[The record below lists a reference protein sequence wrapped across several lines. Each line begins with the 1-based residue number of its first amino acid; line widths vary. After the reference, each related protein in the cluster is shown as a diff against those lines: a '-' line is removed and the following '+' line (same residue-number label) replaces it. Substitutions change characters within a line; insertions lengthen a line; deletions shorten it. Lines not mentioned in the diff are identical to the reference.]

1 MSYQIQEYASRAA
14 TRKQFHLANFSLPE
28 RIINLD
34 AGKGW
39 GVLGKSRQQTIYC
52 LEGSVWVTQEGDI
65 HDYVLDEGDAFV
77 ITLPGKVLVRAF
89 NPARIGYAERMA
101 AVAFRGRF
109 SQTVFN

>member
-1 MSYQIQEYASRAA
+1 MQTYWSYFKCPV
-14 TRKQFHLANFSLPE
+14 TKQMRCPVNAY
-28 RIINLD
+28 
-34 AGKGW
+34 
-39 GVLGKSRQQTIYC
+39 RQQVIYC

-89 NPARIGYAERMA
+89 KPARIGYTENLA
-101 AVAFRGRF
+101 AVAFKGRF